1 MRLDELVVE
10 DFRKLQGRHVLRPAP
25 LGITVVS
32 GDNEEGKSTLLDAL
46 KAAFFMKHNTTG
58 ADRDAI
64 QPFAGGETPAV
75 TVGFTLAGHA
85 YRLAKRFRRG
95 GVQLETPEGPLEGD
109 AAELRLASLLQ
120 FEWPGR
126 GAARDTHTGV
136 AGLFWVD
143 QGTTFAKEQGPSPTA
158 LRGLQPALADQ
169 VAMLGRG
176 EQAPRLMTE
185 VRRRRD
191 QHWTGKRDPAG
202 RLATLEREV
211 AELQSELARLVAEEA
226 AVEALLDR
234 LAVTLEK
241 RRAWLAADHLGRAR
255 QAVEGTR
262 SALARVKALEEEQ
275 RVRAAERQAAA
286 SELRRLQGMAELRGQ
301 RRAAIAERAAEQAK
315 LAAAAAGNAP
325 LLERARVL
333 RGGGGRGGGR
343 EPQGGGG
350 GRARPGD
357 PAPAGRA
364 AAAGG
369 RARRA
374 RTPRGG
380 CPGDGAGGRPAGPRR
395 RRSPRAFWPSWR
407 RRRPG
412 SGRRESGASR
422 RGDAAG
428 AAAERADARV
438 LLDDVPVDP
447 AAPIELTAP
456 AVFALDGFGRI
467 EVTPGGERLA
477 ELRRAAR
484 RWRGGA
490 GARLAGLAAPAWR
503 RRGGWWP
510 RAPRARARRPGRALR
525 PSGRAACRTRR
536 RSRPPALQPAPGL
549 PASATWR
556 ATPGRAAIEAA
567 REAAERTWS
576 RLGRRTRR
584 WPRRRQ
590 AIEENPA
597 GAGGGC
603 PRRCWGAG
611 RCRAGEARGPA
622 RDRAGRLPTRRSPS
636 AGGGARS

>member
-46 KAAFFMKHNTTG
+46 KTAFFMKHNTTG

-95 GVQLETPEGPLEGD
+95 GVQLETPEGLLEGD

-143 QGTTFAKEQGPSPTA
+143 QGTTFAKEQEPSPTA

-169 VAMLGRG
+169 VAALGRG
-176 EQAPRLMTE
+176 ERAPRLMTE

-191 QHWTGKRDPAG
+191 QHWTGKRDQPRG
-202 RLATLEREV
+202 ELATLEREV

-286 SELRRLQGMAELRGQ
+286 SELRRLQGMADLRGQ
-301 RRAAIAERAAEQAK
+301 RRAAIEERAAEQAK

-333 RGGGGRGGGR
+333 RGAADVAVDASRKAVAAAELER
-343 EPQGGGG
+343 ETLRRRAERLRLAGELAALERLAADVRATAAQAADQ
-350 GRARPGD
+350 RARAEAEAITEGVLAELEAAEAGLRGD
-357 PAPAGRA
+357 A
-364 AAAGG
+364 
-369 RARRA
+369 
-374 RTPRGG
+374 G
-380 CPGDGAGGRPAGPRR
+380 CP
-395 RRSPRAFWPSWR
+395 
-407 RRRPG
+407 
-412 SGRRESGASR
+412 SR

-428 AAAERADARV
+428 AAARA
-438 LLDDVPVDP
+438 
-447 AAPIELTAP
+447 
-456 AVFALDGFGRI
+456 
-467 EVTPGGERLA
+467 GGC
-477 ELRRAAR
+477 
-484 RWRGGA
+484 A
-490 GARLAGLAAPAWR
+490 GAAG
-503 RRGGWWP
+503 
-510 RAPRARARRPGRALR
+510 
-525 PSGRAACRTRR
+525 
-536 RSRPPALQPAPGL
+536 
-549 PASATWR
+549 
-556 ATPGRAAIEAA
+556 
-567 REAAERTWS
+567 
-576 RLGRRTRR
+576 
-584 WPRRRQ
+584 
-590 AIEENPA
+590 
-597 GAGGGC
+597 
-603 PRRCWGAG
+603 
-611 RCRAGEARGPA
+611 
-622 RDRAGRLPTRRSPS
+622 
-636 AGGGARS
+636 